1 MGTFGMHRFVKLH
14 NTPYTFD
21 HCEFKKNLNM
31 KNLKLL
37 IGVVLTGIST
47 NSFSWCKVQTD
58 FDKKP
63 TTHDEKYHRPHKC
76 LSVNTTPKV
85 SYNSVST
92 VLNVSFPSDSQ
103 GGKVE
108 IYRNGTKVVNANA
121 AAGATLVYTLRNYGN
136 GCYTIVVSSGST
148 VVFTGNYNV
157 K

>member
-1 MGTFGMHRFVKLH
+1 
-14 NTPYTFD
+14 
-21 HCEFKKNLNM
+21 M

-47 NSFSWCKVQTD
+47 NSFSLCKVQTD

-63 TTHDEKYHRPHKC
+63 TTYDEKYHRPHKC

-85 SYNSVST
+85 SYNST
-92 VLNVSFPSDSQ
+92 TTALNVSFPSNSQ
-103 GGKVE
+103 DGKVE

-136 GCYTIVVSSGST
+136 GCYTIVVSSGKT
-148 VVFTGNYNV
+148 VVYSNNV
-157 K
+157 TVK